1 MSKADSADVSDQS
14 DESSTDN
21 ALVYS
26 MLDWCQKIQ
35 DASGF
40 FLGTFGLPVM

>member
-1 MSKADSADVSDQS
+1 MSKADSANVSDQS
-14 DESSTDN
+14 DENSTDN

-26 MLDWCQKIQ
+26 MLNWCQKIQ

-40 FLGTFGLPVM
+40 FLGTFRPPE